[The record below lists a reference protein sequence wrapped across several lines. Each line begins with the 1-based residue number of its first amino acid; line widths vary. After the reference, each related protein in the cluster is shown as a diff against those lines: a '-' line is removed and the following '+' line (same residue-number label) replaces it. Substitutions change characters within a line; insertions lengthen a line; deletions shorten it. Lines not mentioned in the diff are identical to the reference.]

1 MKFAIGVDHVFKI
14 EYKGENGMWNQ
25 ADLNSYLGKF
35 IYHLHNILATDLK
48 GDYLDLPEGIKRG
61 IGLIIDSVKKH
72 EGSLVF
78 IGNGGSA
85 AIASHQATDF
95 IRTCQIRAFAPL
107 DHSLLTCFGNDC
119 GYEKVFAEPL
129 KVLMG
134 EKDILVAISSSGQ
147 SRNIINA
154 VDVVRGKNC
163 SVVTLSGFGADNPLR
178 KLGDVNFYVP
188 SDSYRIVESAHL
200 FICNWLLDFT
210 IRSMSYKNHEIG
222 L

>member
-1 MKFAIGVDHVFKI
+1 
-14 EYKGENGMWNQ
+14 MWDQ
-25 ADLNSYLGKF
+25 ADLYSYLGEF
-35 IYHLHNILATDLK
+35 IKHLYNIRVTSLK
-48 GDYLDLPEGIKRG
+48 GDCLDLSEGIKRG
-61 IGLIIDSVKKH
+61 VGLIIDYVKK
-72 EGSLVF
+72 GGRSLVF
-78 IGNGGSA
+78 VGNGGSA

-95 IRTCQIRAFAPL
+95 VRTCQIRAFAPL

-119 GYEKVFAEPL
+119 GYEKVFSEPL

-134 EKDILVAISSSGQ
+134 KKDILVAISSSGQ

-163 SVVTLSGFGADNPLR
+163 FVVTLSGFGADNPLR

-210 IRSMSYKNHEIG
+210 IRSMSHENHEIG